1 MTGKRGTMQAAW
13 YERMGPAR
21 EVLSLGELP
30 MPEPGHGEVLIKIG
44 ASGVNPHDTKRRS
57 GWLGPAMYAPRVVP
71 HSDGA
76 GTVAA
81 LGPGVGGVAVG
92 DRVFVYRAGS
102 TRPGEGTAAE
112 YVAVQQ
118 PNVVRLP
125 DTLSL
130 AEGACLGVPAFTAY
144 HATLSDGP
152 VSGQVVLVQGGAGAV
167 GVVAIEL
174 ARWSGAT
181 VIATVSSP
189 EKAAIA
195 RAAGADHTVDYT
207 RDDVAARVMEITGG
221 GGVERIVEVD
231 FGANVAI
238 DGAVIAENGT
248 VASYSSTRVREPVL
262 PYYAFGLK
270 GVRLHFVQ
278 GMNMPRAV
286 REAGTRTILALL
298 ERSMLKPRI
307 ARRLPLRE
315 IAAAHELVESGQ
327 AIGNVVIELP
337 GAQPGG
343 IVR

>member
-1 MTGKRGTMQAAW
+1 MTTSGRHTMQAAW

-21 EVLSLGELP
+21 EVLVVGELP
-30 MPEPGHGEVLIKIG
+30 MPQPGHGEILIKVE

-57 GWLGPAMYAPRVVP
+57 GWLGPQMYAPRVVP

-81 LGPGVGGVAVG
+81 VGPGVRGVREG

-102 TRPGEGTAAE
+102 ARPGEGTASA
-112 YVAVQQ
+112 YVAVPQA
-118 PNVVRLP
+118 NAVRLP
-125 DTLSL
+125 DAISF

-152 VSGQVVLVQGGAGAV
+152 VSGQTVLVQGGAGAV
-167 GVVAIEL
+167 GVVAVEL
-174 ARWSGAT
+174 ARWSGAK

-189 EKAAIA
+189 DKAAIA
-195 RAAGADHTVDYT
+195 RAAGADHTIDYT
-207 RDDVAARVMEITGG
+207 REDVAARVMAITGG
-221 GGVERIVEVD
+221 AGVERIVEVD
-231 FGANVAI
+231 FGANVAV

-278 GMNMPRAV
+278 GMNMPRDI
-286 REAGTRTILALL
+286 REAGARTIVALL
-298 ERSMLKPRI
+298 ERGMLKPRV
-307 ARRLPLRE
+307 AQRFRLAD
-315 IAAAHELVESGQ
+315 IAAAHECVEAGQ
-327 AIGNVVIELP
+327 AIGNIVVEP
-337 GAQPGG
+337 KHG
-343 IVR
+343 

>member
-1 MTGKRGTMQAAW
+1 MVGSKSGTMQAAW

-30 MPEPGHGEVLIKIG
+30 VPEPGHGEVLIRIG

-57 GWLGPAMYAPRVVP
+57 GWLGPGMYAARVVP

-81 LGPGVGGVAVG
+81 LGAGVRGAEVG

-102 TRPGEGTAAE
+102 ARPGEGTAAQ
-112 YVAVQQ
+112 YVAV
-118 PNVVRLP
+118 PEANVVQLP
-125 DTLSL
+125 DGLSL

-152 VSGQVVLVQGGAGAV
+152 VAGQTVLVQGGAGAV
-167 GVVAIEL
+167 GVVAVEL
-174 ARWSGAT
+174 ARWSGAR

-195 RAAGADHTVDYT
+195 RAAGADHTIDYT

-221 GGVERIVEVD
+221 TGVERIVEVD
-231 FGANVAI
+231 FGANVAV
-238 DGAVIAENGT
+238 DAAVIAENGT

-262 PYYAFGLK
+262 PYYAFALK

-286 REAGTRTILALL
+286 RDAATRTLVALL
-298 ERSMLKPRI
+298 ERGMLRPRI
-307 ARRLPLRE
+307 ARRFPLRE
-315 IAAAHELVESGQ
+315 IAAAHELVESGR
-327 AIGNVVIELP
+327 AIGNAVVELE
-337 GAQPGG
+337 
-343 IVR
+343 

>member
-1 MTGKRGTMQAAW
+1 MTGTGNTRMRAAW

-21 EVLSLGELP
+21 EVMMVGELAI
-30 MPEPGHGEVLIKIG
+30 PEPGHGEVLIQVE

-81 LGPGVGGVAVG
+81 LGPCVRGLAEG

-102 TRPGEGTAAE
+102 ARPGEGTAAE
-112 YVAVQQ
+112 YVAI
-118 PNVVRLP
+118 PEANAIRLP
-125 DTLSL
+125 ERLSF
-130 AEGACLGVPAFTAY
+130 AQGACLGVPAFTAY
-144 HATLSDGP
+144 HATLADGP
-152 VSGQVVLVQGGAGAV
+152 VSGQTVLVQGGAGAV
-167 GVVAIEL
+167 GVVAVEL
-174 ARWSGAT
+174 ARWSGAR

-195 RAAGADHTVDYT
+195 KTAGADHVIDYT
-207 RDDVAARVMEITGG
+207 REDVAARVMEITGG
-221 GGVERIVEVD
+221 AGVERIVEVD

-278 GMNMPRAV
+278 GMNMPRAI
-286 REAGTRTILALL
+286 REAAARTIVALTG
-298 ERSMLKPRI
+298 RGMLMPRI
-307 ARRLPLRE
+307 AATFALGD
-315 IAAAHELVESGQ
+315 IAAAHECVEGGR
-327 AIGNVVIELP
+327 AIGNVVVEP
-337 GAQPGG
+337 
-343 IVR
+343 

>member
-1 MTGKRGTMQAAW
+1 MQAAW

-81 LGPGVGGVAVG
+81 LGPGVGGVEVG

-118 PNVVRLP
+118 ANVVRLP

-167 GVVAIEL
+167 GVVAIEM

-195 RAAGADHTVDYT
+195 RAAGADHTIDYT

-221 GGVERIVEVD
+221 AGVERIVEVD

-238 DGAVIAENGT
+238 DARGDCRERHGGVLLLDARARAGAALLRLRAQGRA
-248 VASYSSTRVREPVL
+248 VALRAGHEHAARRSRGWNAYDLGPAGAGHAQAADRSAAPVARDRGGARVGRVR
-262 PYYAFGLK
+262 
-270 GVRLHFVQ
+270 
-278 GMNMPRAV
+278 
-286 REAGTRTILALL
+286 AGHRQC
-298 ERSMLKPRI
+298 RD
-307 ARRLPLRE
+307 
-315 IAAAHELVESGQ
+315 
-327 AIGNVVIELP
+327 
-337 GAQPGG
+337 
-343 IVR
+343 